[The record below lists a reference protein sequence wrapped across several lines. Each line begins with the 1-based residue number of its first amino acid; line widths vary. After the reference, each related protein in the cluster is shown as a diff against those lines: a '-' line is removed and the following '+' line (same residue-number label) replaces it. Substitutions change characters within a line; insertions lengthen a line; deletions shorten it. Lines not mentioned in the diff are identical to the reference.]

1 MKSPSELTVEGPK
14 RGGDGVHRSGDPRG
28 HGDFP
33 DDATMERLEF
43 IEDTGAFEL
52 QFQDF
57 FTQAKS

>member
-1 MKSPSELTVEGPK
+1 MEFI
-14 RGGDGVHRSGDPRG
+14 DPEILE
-28 HGDFP
+28 DTAIFP

-52 QFQDF
+52 QSQDF